1 MSAVKFMK
9 RMLDAGFSLED
20 AMKAATIFEEEVL
33 SSRLSPAQT
42 SGRTARQ
49 ERNRRYYE
57 ARKGSAASDEAS
69 EKRLKTSE
77 NKTRASETSE
87 QDDPSPSLPP
97 SPQTPQPPTHPP
109 VEKTTRVRAAK
120 RAPED
125 WAPSAKTLTTLEA
138 EGYSPGQIERELTM
152 IRDHTFAN
160 ARSDWDAS
168 FRNWVRKKPPTNK
181 PAKPNGL
188 FDDRPDPRSTQR
200 TDRLDRMLAG
210 ALDAVDQQ
218 S

>member
-1 MSAVKFMK
+1 MSISAVVEALFESGASKEMIV
-9 RMLDAGFSLED
+9 
-20 AMKAATIFEEEVL
+20 AAV
-33 SSRLSPAQT
+33 RA
-42 SGRTARQ
+42 
-49 ERNRRYYE
+49 YE
-57 ARKGSAASDEAS
+57 AAMPAPPPAETPEERARRKARERQARYDEKKRQKPSETVRKAS
-69 EKRLKTSE
+69 EPSE
-77 NKTRASETSE
+77 LTLS
-87 QDDPSPSLPP
+87 DDPSPSLPP
-97 SPQTPQPPTHPP
+97 SPRTPQPPTHPP
-109 VEKTTRVRAAK
+109 VEKTTRTRAAK

-152 IRDHTFAN
+152 IRDHTFAT

>member
-1 MSAVKFMK
+1 MSTVILKKMREMGLTFDQAIELFDLMEANGS
-9 RMLDAGFSLED
+9 RSAAPS
-20 AMKAATIFEEEVL
+20 KAAL
-33 SSRLSPAQT
+33 
-42 SGRTARQ
+42 RQ
-49 ERNRRYYE
+49 RAYRERKN
-57 ARKGSAASDEAS
+57 AEAS
-69 EKRLKTSE
+69 RNVTDDV
-77 NKTRASETSE
+77 TRYDNAS
-87 QDDPSPSLPP
+87 DDPSPSLPP

-109 VEKTTRVRAAK
+109 VEKTTRVRATK

-152 IRDHTFAN
+152 IRDHTFAT